1 MNQYLI
7 PVAVGVCSIAL
18 FLAASFYGIISLSH
32 RGSGRAIATEPEEK
46 IIPGDGRRL
55 YDWGKERN
63 RTYPHEQI

>member
-18 FLAASFYGIISLSH
+18 LLVISLSH
-32 RGSGRAIATEPEEK
+32 RGSGRAVADKPQEK
-46 IIPGDGRRL
+46 VMPGDGRRL

-63 RTYPHEQI
+63 RTYPHERI